1 MNWIRLTEP
10 NSPIPMIL
18 KIIAGASFAILGL
31 LLIVSD
37 GQLIEGM
44 ILAASSGVWLF
55 FIIRNYRK
63 QRIGLESLR

>member
-37 GQLIEGM
+37 GQLIEGT